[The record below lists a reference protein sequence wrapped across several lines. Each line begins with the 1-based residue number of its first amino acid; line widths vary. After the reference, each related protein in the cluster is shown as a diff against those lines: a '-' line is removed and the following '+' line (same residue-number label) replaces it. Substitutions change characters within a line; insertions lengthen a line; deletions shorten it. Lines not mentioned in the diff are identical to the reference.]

1 MMNRFSL
8 CAFKEKT
15 KHLSMS
21 NSFSLLK
28 ITHINLIIFIPC
40 ASLAFLSPYLGSV
53 MLSELCAI

>member
-8 CAFKEKT
+8 CAFKDQT
-15 KHLSMS
+15 IIKHLSMS
-21 NSFSLLK
+21 NSFSLL
-28 ITHINLIIFIPC
+28 IPC